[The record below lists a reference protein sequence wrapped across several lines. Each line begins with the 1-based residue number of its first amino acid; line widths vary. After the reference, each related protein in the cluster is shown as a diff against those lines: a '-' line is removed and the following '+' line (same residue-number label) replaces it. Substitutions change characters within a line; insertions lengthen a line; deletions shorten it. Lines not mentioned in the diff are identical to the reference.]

1 MKIALRQ
8 QMPHQDRIAQPAHLA
23 GGLLHPSD
31 FLKIEKSLILRHV
44 EIAKRPGKAVLRA
57 VQGGIRTSKAVLGA
71 TLVTGMGRNG
81 KQRHKKGGDHPRH
94 AVWKDRNGHRTD
106 LI

>member
-23 GGLLHPSD
+23 GGLLHPAD
-31 FLKIEKSLILRHV
+31 FLKIEQPLILRHV
-44 EIAKRPGKAVLRA
+44 EIAKRPGNGVMRA
-57 VQGGIRTSKAVLGA
+57 ALGA
-71 TLVTGMGRNG
+71 AHVAGKSRNR
-81 KQRHKKGGDHPRH
+81 KQRHKKGCDHPRH

>member
-1 MKIALRQ
+1 MT
-8 QMPHQDRIAQPAHLA
+8 HQNWVAQPAHLA

-31 FLKIEKSLILRHV
+31 FLEIEKSLILHHV
-44 EIAKRPGKAVLRA
+44 EIAKRPRKAVLRA
-57 VQGGIRTSKAVLGA
+57 VQGGVRTSKAVLKA
-71 TLVTGMGRNG
+71 ALVTGMGRNG
-81 KQRHKKGGDHPRH
+81 KQRHKKGSDHSRH